1 MNAQTNI
8 LFSEYRKVYFLKLKD
23 VAYLLDMDQ
32 ANLSRFEAGKSKN
45 PKIMLGYQILFDLP
59 KKKTTAPLFT
69 LDYEAVKHRCFL
81 LIEKLENKSQ
91 LHIHSRRI
99 NGIHKL
105 INKLTKHTD

>member
-8 LFSEYRKVYFLKLKD
+8 SFSEYRKAYFLKLKD

-45 PKIMLGYQILFDLP
+45 PKILLGYQILFDLP
-59 KKKTTAPLFT
+59 KKKTTTPLFT
-69 LDYEAVKHRCFL
+69 LDYEAVKHRCFQ

-105 INKLTKHTD
+105 ISKLTEHTD